1 MTLNDTQV
9 AAAVYQAC
17 TTYDQ
22 FLPQL
27 SKDVA
32 RSWAKVFAYYRLTP
46 DELIAGVDKVYLDHG
61 SGYRPLP
68 ADIANAARQLRR
80 DRSERESDA
89 ERRAR
94 EDRIDQRVAQGVAMV
109 AAACSIPEHPA
120 RSEEHTAWPTC
131 QACNRNLLTSPTA
144 VTTGICPPCE
154 RVSAGR
160 STQHRQEHRN
170 SEKGTA

>member
-1 MTLNDTQV
+1 MNLNDTQV

-22 FLPQL
+22 FLPRL
-27 SKDVA
+27 SPDVA
-32 RSWAKVFAYYRLTP
+32 RSWAKVFTYHRLTP

-80 DRSERESDA
+80 DRAERETEA

-94 EDRIDQRVAQGVAMV
+94 EDRIDQRVAQGIATV

-131 QACNRNLLTSPTA
+131 QACNRSPLVTPTA
-144 VTTGICPPCE
+144 VAAGICPPCE
-154 RVSAGR
+154 QVSAGR
-160 STQHRQEHRN
+160 SPQHRQERNN